1 MSEASGTSVP
11 TLAVTGS
18 TGRLGGRVAR
28 RLAVRGVPQTLL
40 VRSPERAPR
49 LPGAVAVRA
58 EYADRNAVR
67 DALTGTRT
75 VFMVSASESADRL
88 ARHRAFVDAVA
99 EAGVRHLVYVS
110 FYGAAPD
117 AAFTLARDHFHTEQH
132 IRASGLAYTFLRD
145 NLYAEF
151 VPDLVGEDGVIR
163 GPAGNGRAAFVG
175 QDDIADA
182 AAAVLLRPDD
192 HAGATYDLTGPSPSP
207 WTRRPPSCPS
217 GSGAPSP
224 TSRRRWRRP
233 TPPVPPS
240 TLRRGSWT
248 RGCPRTRPSRPAS
261 STESATRFPAS
272 PATPPHPSPTSS
284 AARETD
290 GTRRPD
296 MDPSM
301 SAFDHRKALFE
312 PVISPSAT

>member
-192 HAGATYDLTGPSPSP
+192 HAGATYDLTGPESLSLDQAAAVLSERFGRTVTYQPETMEAAYASRASFDAPP
-207 WTRRPPSCPS
+207 WQLDAWVSTYTAIAS
-217 GSGAPSP
+217 GELDGVSDA
-224 TSRRRWRRP
+224 
-233 TPPVPPS
+233 VPRL
-240 TLRRGSWT
+240 TGH
-248 RGCPRTRPSRPAS
+248 
-261 STESATRFPAS
+261 
-272 PATPPHPSPTSS
+272 PATSL
-284 AARETD
+284 ADVIRGGGD
-290 GTRRPD
+290 RRN
-296 MDPSM
+296 
-301 SAFDHRKALFE
+301 A
-312 PVISPSAT
+312 

>member
-18 TGRLGGRVAR
+18 TGRLGGLVAR
-28 RLAVRGVPQTLL
+28 RLAARGVPQTLL

-99 EAGVRHLVYVS
+99 EAGVRHLVYLS

-117 AAFTLARDHFHTEQH
+117 ATFTLARDHFHTEQH

-163 GPAGNGRAAFVG
+163 GPAGDGRAAFVG

-192 HAGATYDLTGPSPSP
+192 HAGATYDLTGPESLSLEQAAAVLSERFGR
-207 WTRRPPSCPS
+207 TVTYEQETVEAAYASRSS
-217 GSGAPSP
+217 FNAPSWQLDAWVS
-224 TSRRRWRRP
+224 TYTAIASGGLDGVSDA
-233 TPPVPPS
+233 VPRL
-240 TLRRGSWT
+240 TGH
-248 RGCPRTRPSRPAS
+248 
-261 STESATRFPAS
+261 
-272 PATPPHPSPTSS
+272 PATPL
-284 AARETD
+284 ADVLRGEGD
-290 GTRRPD
+290 RRD
-296 MDPSM
+296 
-301 SAFDHRKALFE
+301 A
-312 PVISPSAT
+312 

>member
-192 HAGATYDLTGPSPSP
+192 HAGATYDLTGPESLSLDQAAAVLSERFGRTVTYQPETMEAAYASRASFDAPP
-207 WTRRPPSCPS
+207 WQLDAWVSTYTAIAS
-217 GSGAPSP
+217 GELDGVSDA
-224 TSRRRWRRP
+224 
-233 TPPVPPS
+233 VPRL
-240 TLRRGSWT
+240 TGH
-248 RGCPRTRPSRPAS
+248 
-261 STESATRFPAS
+261 
-272 PATPPHPSPTSS
+272 PATSL
-284 AARETD
+284 ADVIRGEGD
-290 GTRRPD
+290 RRN
-296 MDPSM
+296 
-301 SAFDHRKALFE
+301 A
-312 PVISPSAT
+312 

>member
-1 MSEASGTSVP
+1 MSEVSGTSVP

-28 RLAVRGVPQTLL
+28 RLAARGVPQTLL

-49 LPGAVAVRA
+49 LPGAVAVQA
-58 EYADRNAVR
+58 EYADRIAVR
-67 DALTGTRT
+67 EALTGTRT

-88 ARHRAFVDAVA
+88 EQHRAFVDAVA

-117 AAFTLARDHFHTEQH
+117 ATFTLARDHFHTEQH

-163 GPAGNGRAAFVG
+163 GPAGDGRAAFVG

-192 HAGATYDLTGPSPSP
+192 HAGATYDLTGPESLSLSQAAAVLSERFGRTVTYQPETVETAYAS
-207 WTRRPPSCPS
+207 RSS
-217 GSGAPSP
+217 FGAPSWQLDAWVS
-224 TSRRRWRRP
+224 TYTAIASGGLDGVSDA
-233 TPPVPPS
+233 VPRL
-240 TLRRGSWT
+240 TGH
-248 RGCPRTRPSRPAS
+248 
-261 STESATRFPAS
+261 
-272 PATPPHPSPTSS
+272 PATPL
-284 AARETD
+284 ADVIRGRGD
-290 GTRRPD
+290 RRN
-296 MDPSM
+296 
-301 SAFDHRKALFE
+301 
-312 PVISPSAT
+312 V

>member
-1 MSEASGTSVP
+1 MSEPSGTSVP
-11 TLAVTGS
+11 ALAVTGS

-28 RLAVRGVPQTLL
+28 RLAARGVPQTLL

-67 DALTGTRT
+67 EALTGTRT

-99 EAGVRHLVYVS
+99 EAGVRHLVYLS

-117 AAFTLARDHFHTEQH
+117 AIFTLARDHFHTEQH

-163 GPAGNGRAAFVG
+163 GPAGDGRAAFVG

-192 HAGATYDLTGPSPSP
+192 HAGATYDLTGPESLSLEQAAAVLSERFGR
-207 WTRRPPSCPS
+207 TVTYEQETVEAAYASRSS
-217 GSGAPSP
+217 FNAPSWQLDAWVS
-224 TSRRRWRRP
+224 TYTAIASGGLDGVSDA
-233 TPPVPPS
+233 VPRL
-240 TLRRGSWT
+240 TGH
-248 RGCPRTRPSRPAS
+248 
-261 STESATRFPAS
+261 
-272 PATPPHPSPTSS
+272 PATPLADVIHGG
-284 AARETD
+284 D
-290 GTRRPD
+290 RRD
-296 MDPSM
+296 
-301 SAFDHRKALFE
+301 A
-312 PVISPSAT
+312 